1 MSTEER
7 EESQPRPRKVIQVSD
22 GKTQIR
28 KVKEDLTI
36 KVTTDL
42 RETTMN
48 GDHMTVRAGMTAAV
62 IILMGITALLTETVR
77 AVLVRMT
84 TAKVVVITADH
95 LITTVTTTVA
105 AMEIIAKAVTAT
117 IVKVVTTQIAKVAT
131 TAVLLMATIAPLT
144 ATMTVRMVV
153 AVPTT
158 VLLVLT
164 MTKDQADLILLRRK
178 GMLLVTA

>member
-1 MSTEER
+1 M
-7 EESQPRPRKVIQVSD
+7 
-22 GKTQIR
+22 
-28 KVKEDLTI
+28 KEDLTI

-62 IILMGITALLTETVR
+62 IILTGITALLTEIVR

-95 LITTVTTTVA
+95 LITTVAV
-105 AMEIIAKAVTAT
+105 MEIIARVVTVT

-131 TAVLLMATIAPLT
+131 TAVLLMATIAHSRSSFLHAVTSSCTFLRRSIRSAWSFVIVRTRRTVVGT
-144 ATMTVRMVV
+144 ATTIRTVIV
-153 AVPTT
+153 AVRGAILAIRRTA
-158 VLLVLT
+158 VLAT
-164 MTKDQADLILLRRK
+164 FAI
-178 GMLLVTA
+178 